1 VRSDAER
8 QDIANQRA
16 AKRSWAVTR
25 GFIGGTLLLV
35 AGVGFT
41 LLVAAF
47 LQYLTIARNNQAGA
61 QEPWSW
67 GSTETK
73 TQGLQVR

>member
-1 VRSDAER
+1 MRSAEERKDA
-8 QDIANQRA
+8 ANQRA

-25 GFIGGTLLLV
+25 GFIGGTLLVVTGL
-35 AGVGFT
+35 GFT

-47 LQYLTIARNNQAGA
+47 LQYLTIARNSQAGA

-67 GSTETK
+67 GPAETK
-73 TQGLQVR
+73 TQAFKI